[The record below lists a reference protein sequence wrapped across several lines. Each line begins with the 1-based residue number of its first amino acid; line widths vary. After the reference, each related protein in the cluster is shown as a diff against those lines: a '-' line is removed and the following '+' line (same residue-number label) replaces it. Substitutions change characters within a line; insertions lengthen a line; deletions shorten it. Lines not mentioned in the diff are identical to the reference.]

1 MHYNKCNYTLEE
13 IMKVLLFDG
22 TKARKTKLECETFED
37 AEKLIRE
44 CAAKPLAWLSF
55 CYDKKYPSLDIDI
68 NGELTALTYFNDE
81 ESRYNGG
88 EPCMWAAMGNH
99 NGKVEFLKCKG
110 KETQLYNGDE
120 IVPLEKAIECVK
132 QFFENGELPDCVE
145 WDRIQ

>member
-1 MHYNKCNYTLEE
+1 
-13 IMKVLLFDG
+13 MKVLLFDG

-55 CYDKKYPSLDIDI
+55 CYDNNYPSLDIDI
-68 NGELTALTYFNDE
+68 NGELTALTYYNDAE
-81 ESRYNGG
+81 MRYNEG
-88 EPCMWAAMGNH
+88 EPCMWTAMGNH

-120 IVPLEKAIECVK
+120 IVPLEKTIE
-132 QFFENGELPDCVE
+132 
-145 WDRIQ
+145 